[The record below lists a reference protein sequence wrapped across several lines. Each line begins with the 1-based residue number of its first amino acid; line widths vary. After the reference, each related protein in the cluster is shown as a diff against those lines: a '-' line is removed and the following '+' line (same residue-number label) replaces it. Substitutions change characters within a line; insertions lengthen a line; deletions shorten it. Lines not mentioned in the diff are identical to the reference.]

1 MLLFNTHPLNRH
13 PRSDVLNYAQT
24 PSGARAEIGSIRPT
38 ACRKQDV
45 KTHGSLR
52 DDIASPFHW
61 RVSTEF
67 FCIKMGE
74 FVRAVRPA

>member
-45 KTHGSLR
+45 KH
-52 DDIASPFHW
+52 
-61 RVSTEF
+61 TEACAMISRRRF
-67 FCIKMGE
+67 IGG
-74 FVRAVRPA
+74 